1 MDEVYQL
8 TQDGVSR
15 LEQPLPGQPG
25 ALCLL
30 RCHSPVLEQRAG
42 SADSWRE
49 GSGRTCLSGL
59 LCAAPKPSGS
69 SQGSQQQPREGMWLL
84 QVTLSGSDLFSCFV
98 PF

>member
-42 SADSWRE
+42 SADTWRE

-59 LCAAPKPSGS
+59 LCSALSRVRTIRQFTGLPAAAERGDVASPGYSL
-69 SQGSQQQPREGMWLL
+69 QQ
-84 QVTLSGSDLFSCFV
+84 
-98 PF
+98 